1 MYEPDLEKAEKPEI
15 KPVPPAEE
23 AWSLRVSVGQK
34 VYRVFSTNSARLAM
48 LPHFER
54 AELLK
59 EAQADLLR
67 EGTRIQTG

>member
-1 MYEPDLEKAEKPEI
+1 M
-15 KPVPPAEE
+15 
-23 AWSLRVSVGQK
+23 GQK